1 MKIRS
6 KLSSFCCGCYSKLR
20 ILSFLW
26 LLFKNNLLS
35 TRDNVEKR
43 KNIDSDACLFCYE
56 KESINHRFECA
67 VAQSMD
73 YNIDKNRSARFNF
86 FVKI

>member
-1 MKIRS
+1 
-6 KLSSFCCGCYSKLR
+6 
-20 ILSFLW
+20 
-26 LLFKNNLLS
+26 
-35 TRDNVEKR
+35 VEKR

>member
-1 MKIRS
+1 
-6 KLSSFCCGCYSKLR
+6 LETQCYTQNSFFSVAV
-20 ILSFLW
+20 IQEQ
-26 LLFKNNLLS
+26 LS